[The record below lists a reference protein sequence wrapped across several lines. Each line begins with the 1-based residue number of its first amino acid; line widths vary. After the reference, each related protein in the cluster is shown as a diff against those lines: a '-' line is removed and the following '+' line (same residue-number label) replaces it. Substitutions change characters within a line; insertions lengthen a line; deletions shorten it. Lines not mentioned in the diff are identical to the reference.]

1 MWCDLFQHLNPKL
14 VILFGSYARGNYTNN
29 SDVDILVVSDK
40 LPKDP
45 REAFSM
51 AYKIE
56 EPRVIPTA
64 YNTEVFLKKL
74 RGGSTFLLE
83 VIEDGVIMCGDEKFI
98 STVKKIFQEVR
109 KKYRREG
116 KLWIW
121 NE

>member
-1 MWCDLFQHLNPKL
+1 MWCDLFQDLNPRL

-45 REAFSM
+45 REAFRM
-51 AYKIE
+51 AYRIE

-74 RGGSTFLLE
+74 RDGSTFLLE
-83 VIEDGVIMCGDEKFI
+83 VIEDGVIMCGDEGFI
-98 STVKKIFQEVR
+98 LTVKKIFQEVR
-109 KKYRREG
+109 KRYRREG